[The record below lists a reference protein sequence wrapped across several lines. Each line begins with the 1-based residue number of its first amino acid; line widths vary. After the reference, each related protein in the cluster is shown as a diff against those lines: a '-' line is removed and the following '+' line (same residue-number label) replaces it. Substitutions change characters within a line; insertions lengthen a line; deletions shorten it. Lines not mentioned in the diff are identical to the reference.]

1 MIGALI
7 AAWGRAG
14 RRPLRTILTIL
25 EVAIGALAVTMVLN
39 LIQGRRA
46 AITKPDVFR
55 VVAGFQEPNS
65 STSYPLFD
73 PKDLDKLRK
82 LVPDVI
88 ALEVEK
94 QLGQNTILEV
104 EGMRYK
110 VVSASFVGGSYLQ
123 VNPVELVAG
132 SFFTKS
138 DLTGTSKPLVIAES
152 IAKTLFGTSNVVG
165 KQIGMSET
173 IFSPET
179 LKKSIS
185 KPIAHSVVGVFK
197 DPQNDLGMGAPYL
210 FAPFNSSTQFGD
222 KASVIVA
229 RAKPGQLKLA
239 QDQLLKAVLQTYK
252 ERTTING
259 RKNAVYTTTGQNPFE
274 PDLSGFDPQVIL
286 FSAFGIIILIVCSIG
301 IFSITLVDIAERTRE
316 IGMRRALGAT
326 RGHIVLAF
334 LFDAG
339 LLAGVGALIGV
350 LLAVPLLPWI
360 QSATGPFL
368 FAKGLSFS
376 MLVALEV
383 IALVMVV
390 GVLLGLYPAVLAS
403 RLRPIEALRES

>member
-1 MIGALI
+1 MIGVLL

-39 LIQGRRA
+39 LIQGRTA
-46 AITKPDVFR
+46 AVAKPDVFR
-55 VVAGFQEPNS
+55 VVAGFREPNS
-65 STSYPLFD
+65 STSYSLFD
-73 PKDLDKLRK
+73 PKDLEKLRK

-94 QLGQNTILEV
+94 QLGQDTILEV
-104 EGMRYK
+104 GGVRYK
-110 VVSASFVGGSYLQ
+110 VISASFVGGSYLQ
-123 VNPVELVAG
+123 VNPVELIAG
-132 SFFTKS
+132 SFFTES

-173 IFSPET
+173 VYSSDSGR
-179 LKKSIS
+179 SIS

-197 DPQNDLGMGAPYL
+197 DPPNDLGNNAPYL
-210 FAPFNSSTQFGD
+210 FAPFNSSTQFGE

-252 ERTTING
+252 ERATVNG
-259 RKNAVYTTTGQNPFE
+259 HKNAVYTTTGQNQFASQQAG
-274 PDLSGFDPQVIL
+274 LDPQVIL

-339 LLAGVGALIGV
+339 LLAGVGAVLGV

-390 GVLLGLYPAVLAS
+390 GVLLGLYPAMLAS
-403 RLRPIEALRES
+403 RLRPIEALREA